1 MPSMTREPET
11 PTKAKREQF
20 PSVRRRLEAVQLNL
34 RMIAASST
42 ALATEDGH
50 VTPAVHLSDLLAAIS
65 RMADGALEQLH
76 WIFEHAPD
84 SALKV
89 GVPTDDE
96 LYEVKPNAAGRAERA
111 S

>member
-1 MPSMTREPET
+1 MTTKPET
-11 PTKAKREQF
+11 SIKAKREQF
-20 PSVRRRLEAVQLNL
+20 PSIRRRLEAVQLNL
-34 RMIAASST
+34 RMIAAST
-42 ALATEDGH
+42 TGLAAEDGH

-65 RMADGALEQLH
+65 QMADGALEELH

-96 LYEVKPNAAGRAERA
+96 LYVVKPKPGGRDERA